1 MQLERRVRAEVFG
14 AGLAIAASPHL
25 IDEPIAPHVHDFV
38 ELAVITRG
46 SVLHRTA
53 DGDQRSALGDV
64 VVVRP
69 GAWHAYRRGDTDR
82 AWVINAYL
90 GPELLSGSLSWVLD
104 HAALARLLLLGGRL
118 SAPLSPRALDRV
130 MGWLEQLTQEPA
142 SAGPTMKTALL
153 SCVLVEL
160 SREESL
166 SRPHTPTISP
176 EVRSTL
182 ARMSTELA
190 RDWTVHELATR
201 AGLSRS
207 SLYRRFRTELGA
219 GPVEWLTRG
228 RAELAATLLVQTDLP
243 VAAIGRRVGWP
254 DPSYAS
260 RRFAQFYG
268 VSPNTYRTRHAYR
281 KADLSAPGV

>member
-14 AGLAIAASPHL
+14 AGLAIAASPYL
-25 IDEPIAPHVHDFV
+25 INEPIAPHVHDFV
-38 ELAVITRG
+38 EFAVITRG

-53 DGDQRSALGDV
+53 EGDQRLGPGDV

-69 GAWHAYRRGDTDR
+69 GAWHAYARGDTDR

-90 GPELLSGSLSWVLD
+90 GPELLSGPLSWVLD
-104 HAALARLLLLGGRL
+104 HAPLARLLLLGGRS
-118 SAPLSPRALDRV
+118 SAPLSARALGRTA
-130 MGWLEQLTQEPA
+130 GWLEQLAHEPA
-142 SAGPTMKTALL
+142 GAGPTMKTALM

-160 SREESL
+160 SREEL
-166 SRPHTPTISP
+166 VRRPDIPMISP

-182 ARMSTELA
+182 ARMTTELT
-190 RDWTVHELATR
+190 RDWRMHELAGL
-201 AGLSRS
+201 AGLSPS

-260 RRFAQFYG
+260 RRFAHFYG
-268 VSPNTYRTRHAYR
+268 VSPSTYRTRHAYR
-281 KADLSAPGV
+281 KAEPSAPGV